1 MRIIVVTANLPHGT
15 DEAFIVPE
23 IEELIRAGHEVL
35 LVPRSPKGPVVHG
48 QALLSYTRRQGLISG
63 GVLATAVDVACES
76 PRWILKA
83 VKAIRPSRTMHIR
96 IKNLAILPKAF
107 WLAAIA
113 REWKADHIHSHW
125 AGTTATLAMIASG

>member
-35 LVPRSPKGPVVHG
+35 LVPRSPKGPILHG
-48 QALLSYTRRQGLISG
+48 RSLLPYTRKQGLISG
-63 GVLATAVDVACES
+63 GVLATAFDVAIES
-76 PRWILKA
+76 PRWI
-83 VKAIRPSRTMHIR
+83 VKAWQLIRHSRTTHIR
-96 IKNLAILPKAF
+96 AKNLAILPKAL

-125 AGTTATLAMIASG
+125 AGTTATLAMI